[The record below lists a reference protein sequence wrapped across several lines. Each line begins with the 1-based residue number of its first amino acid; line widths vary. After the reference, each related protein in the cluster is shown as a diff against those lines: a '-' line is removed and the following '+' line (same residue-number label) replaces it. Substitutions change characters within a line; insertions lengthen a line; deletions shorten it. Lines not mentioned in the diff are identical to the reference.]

1 MVRLRARLGKRE
13 GQTGTL
19 LRGATKAVTLSPNCR
34 KHRGDHPRKSCR
46 PSLTFKAF
54 LRLLV
59 SLPNTPMEAPIEHS
73 SREEGYLSLK
83 NNHIQLLT
91 KYSF

>member
-1 MVRLRARLGKRE
+1 MVRLRAHLGKRE

-19 LRGATKAVTLSPNCR
+19 QSHCPQTAGSTE
-34 KHRGDHPRKSCR
+34 GDHPRKSCR